1 MAAWNDQNIEAFLKG
16 STEYIEENFVKP
28 QKKIDCADLALSYLV
43 DYAVANELPVTLMYW
58 AEGGWKYYTVPADA
72 GNAEPYKDWILDNLG
87 ALNVIDNSEAID
99 ASDTKEGD
107 LIMSKWS
114 GSSGHTRI
122 VVSSQ
127 VVESGTDYIFTFYQG
142 NLPPVVPEKKTQ
154 MLSTID
160 FGELE
165 DKRPRRWKFASF

>member
-1 MAAWNDQNIEAFLKG
+1 M
-16 STEYIEENFVKP
+16 
-28 QKKIDCADLALSYLV
+28 
-43 DYAVANELPVTLMYW
+43 
-58 AEGGWKYYTVPADA
+58 
-72 GNAEPYKDWILDNLG
+72 G

-122 VVSSQ
+122 VVSSK
-127 VVESGTDYIFTFYQG
+127 VVESGKDYSFTFYQG

-154 MLSTID
+154 MLSNID